1 MDTVLAKASTVT
13 TPEMY
18 KEFYK
23 SYYKEKMRVF
33 LIVAT
38 VIGAALIAFGLYST
52 TVFLNIYVSSA
63 TIAAGIVLIIYPRF
77 AYRRPYKS
85 VKDNKIKMSFEF
97 YKDRFREITESAEEF
112 HFYSDMKK
120 VSQTGNYIYIF
131 HTAESASVV
140 DKSQI
145 KLLSPDE
152 LYSMLESA
160 VNGGNFY

>member
-1 MDTVLAKASTVT
+1 MDTVLPKASTVT

-18 KEFYK
+18 KEFFK

-33 LIVAT
+33 LVVAT

-52 TVFLNIYVSSA
+52 TLPTNIFVSSA
-63 TIAAGIVLIIYPRF
+63 AIAAGTVLIIYPRF

-85 VKDNKIKMSFEF
+85 SKDNKIKMRFDF
-97 YKDRFREITESAEEF
+97 YNDRFREITESAEEF
-112 HFYSDMKK
+112 HSYSDMKK
-120 VSQTGNYIYIF
+120 VTQTENYIYIF

-152 LYSMLESA
+152 LYSMLDSA
-160 VNGGNFY
+160 ING